1 VDEQGAIKEAK
12 ENLMQ
17 HKSRSYKISP
27 EHQEH
32 IIEYY
37 VQLQDHGIPV
47 SSQSLAIE
55 LLCIAFQMND
65 LSLTFIQ

>member
-1 VDEQGAIKEAK
+1 VRDHKKAK
-12 ENLMQ
+12 ENVTQ
-17 HKSRSYKISP
+17 HKGRSSKISP

-37 VQLQDHGIPV
+37 EQLQDHGIPV

-55 LLCIAFQMND
+55 LLRVTPQMNNVAISV
-65 LSLTFIQ
+65 L

>member
-1 VDEQGAIKEAK
+1 VRDHKIAK

-17 HKSRSYKISP
+17 HKGRSSKISP
-27 EHQEH
+27 EHQED

-37 VQLQDHGIPV
+37 EQLQDHGIPV

-55 LLCIAFQMND
+55 LLRVTPQMNNVAISV
-65 LSLTFIQ
+65 L